1 MILSIHQNIPRCSDF
16 FPGTYIYDS
25 WHVIHGVKFL
35 EGFWVLVTP
44 HLSQLP
50 TVHVTKYV
58 LITYGLV
65 QHKAVSS

>member
-1 MILSIHQNIPRCSDF
+1 MIFSQVH
-16 FPGTYIYDS
+16 TYM
-25 WHVIHGVKFL
+25 IHGVKFL